1 MVQSIFTDGR
11 EFPAENFA
19 QGYTLLISHGDS
31 AVIRTCILG
40 ADELYREGGVGE
52 GAGTRIRGRWMEG
65 RGRGGGMIRCHQ
77 ATIGSEPTKQFS
89 PLPEHEMEPAE
100 RGRFQGK

>member
-65 RGRGGGMIRCHQ
+65 RGRGGGDDKVSSGNDWLR
-77 ATIGSEPTKQFS
+77 ANETILS
-89 PLPEHEMEPAE
+89 PS
-100 RGRFQGK
+100 RT